1 MSAIDW
7 VVTSQPAGNP
17 YTLSRWVFWLA
28 MLALATAGL
37 LAVRGDIEQS
47 HAALVL
53 LLIVLGGSAGGGRT
67 LGYVLAVL
75 GFLLLDYFFQAPYEL
90 FSVSKALDWVVLS
103 AFVASAFVT
112 TELLARAKEEA
123 DTARARTDEVAS
135 LSRLGSATLRHARAE
150 DALNAAGSLIR
161 TTLGARWCSIRQM
174 PKLGDE
180 SDWTSAA
187 VEEDDSHARRRAQL
201 EARIIERVTSG
212 IAETDVVLAAPGGG
226 VAVEVLENP
235 EGSDHVEAIGLPL
248 HADSRLVG
256 ILIVGGDS
264 STPIVFDAARRRFMG
279 TIRHYAALGVERV
292 RLTRE
297 AGQARDLREA
307 NRLKDEVLATV
318 SHDLRTPLTSIKLLA
333 QASALRGDPAA
344 STIEQQ
350 ADRLSRMV
358 SNVLDLSSIRSG
370 TVRLEMELN
379 TAEDVIAA
387 AIAQAQGGLNGRR
400 LVTSVDLAE
409 PELVARF
416 DFVQTLRILGN
427 LIDNALR
434 YSPDGAVVQ
443 VAAAREQAWIAMRVI
458 DAGPGVPEDERSRIF
473 EAFYRPRRQAPDAG
487 ASGLGLSIAQRLAE
501 LQDGSV
507 CYEPRPGGGSIFT
520 VRLRAVDVDPGVM
533 ADV

>member
-1 MSAIDW
+1 MLA
-7 VVTSQPAGNP
+7 VVTA
-17 YTLSRWVFWLA
+17 A
-28 MLALATAGL
+28 L

-53 LLIVLGGSAGGGRT
+53 LLVVLGGSAGGGRT
-67 LGYVLAVL
+67 LGYMLAVL
-75 GFLLLDYFFQAPYEL
+75 GFLLIDYFFQAPYAL
-90 FSVSKALDWVVLS
+90 FSVGKALDWVVLS

-161 TTLGARWCSIRQM
+161 ATLGARWCSIRHM
-174 PKLGDE
+174 PNMGDE
-180 SDWTSAA
+180 SDWTSALD
-187 VEEDDSHARRRAQL
+187 EDDGHARRRGLL
-201 EARIIERVTSG
+201 EKRIIDRIILGVQEN
-212 IAETDVVLAAPGGG
+212 EVVLAVPGGG
-226 VAVEVLENP
+226 VAVEVLENHG
-235 EGSDHVEAIGLPL
+235 GSDHVEAIGLPL

-256 ILIVGGDS
+256 ILIVGGDAG
-264 STPIVFDAARRRFMG
+264 TPIVFDAARRRFMG
-279 TIRHYAALGVERV
+279 TIRYYAALGVERV
-292 RLTRE
+292 RLERE
-297 AGQARDLREA
+297 ARQARDLREA

-318 SHDLRTPLTSIKLLA
+318 SHDLRTPLTTIKLLA
-333 QASALRGDPAA
+333 QASAVRGDPAA

-358 SNVLDLSSIRSG
+358 SNVLDLSTIRSG
-370 TVRLEMELN
+370 TVRLEMALN

-387 AIAQAQGGLNGRR
+387 AVAQAQGGLNGRR
-400 LVTSVDLAE
+400 LLASVDLAE

-434 YSPDGAVVQ
+434 YSPDGGTVHVT
-443 VAAAREQAWIAMRVI
+443 AAREASWIAMRVV
-458 DAGPGVPEDERSRIF
+458 DAGPGVPEEERDRIF

-487 ASGLGLSIAQRLAE
+487 SSGLGLSIAQRLAE
-501 LQDGSV
+501 LQHGTV

-520 VRLRAVDVDPGVM
+520 VRLPVIDLDPALM
-533 ADV
+533 ADA

>member
-1 MSAIDW
+1 MTSRNVSLRFTLGRWCFWLVTLA
-7 VVTSQPAGNP
+7 VVTMA
-17 YTLSRWVFWLA
+17 
-28 MLALATAGL
+28 L

-53 LLIVLGGSAGGGRT
+53 LLVVLGGSAGGGRK

-75 GFLLLDYFFQAPYEL
+75 GFLLIDYYFQAPYEL
-90 FSVSKALDWVVLS
+90 FSVGKALDWVVLS

-150 DALNAAGSLIR
+150 DALDAAGSLIR
-161 TTLGARWCSIRQM
+161 ATLGARWCRIRQV
-174 PKLGDE
+174 PGSADE
-180 SDWTSAA
+180 SEWSSGPVDEDENDVRRIGAL
-187 VEEDDSHARRRAQL
+187 EE
-201 EARIIERVTSG
+201 RIIERITRG
-212 IAETDVVLAAPGGG
+212 IHESEVVLAVSGGLE
-226 VAVEVLENP
+226 VEALEAH
-235 EGSDHVEAIGLPL
+235 GGRDRVEAIGLPL
-248 HADSRLVG
+248 QADSRLVG

-264 STPIVFDAARRRFMG
+264 STPIVFDDARRRFMG
-279 TIRHYAALGVERV
+279 TIRYYAALGVERV

-297 AGQARDLREA
+297 ARQARDLREA

-333 QASALRGDPAA
+333 QASAGRGDPAA
-344 STIEQQ
+344 SIIEQQ

-370 TVRLEMELN
+370 SVRLEMELN

-387 AIAQAQGGLNGRR
+387 AVAQAQGALNGRR
-400 LVTSVDLAE
+400 LVTSLRLDE
-409 PELVARF
+409 PELIARF

-434 YSPDGAVVQ
+434 YSPDDGVVH
-443 VAAAREQAWIAMRVI
+443 VTAAREQEWIAMRVV
-458 DAGPGVPEDERSRIF
+458 DRGPGVPEEERDRIF
-473 EAFYRPRRQAPDAG
+473 EAFYRPRRQTPDAG
-487 ASGLGLSIAQRLAE
+487 SSGLGLSIAQRLAE
-501 LQDGSV
+501 LQAGSV

-520 VRLRAVDVDPGVM
+520 VRLPAVDLDPAIM
-533 ADV
+533 ADA

>member
-1 MSAIDW
+1 MSDIGGG
-7 VVTSQPAGNP
+7 VTEKLGNS
-17 YTLSRWVFWLA
+17 YTLGRWVFWL
-28 MLALATAGL
+28 MTLATVTAAL

-53 LLIVLGGSAGGGRT
+53 LLVVLGGSAGGGRT
-67 LGYVLAVL
+67 LGYALAVI
-75 GFLLLDYFFQAPYEL
+75 GFLLIDYFFQAPYEL

-103 AFVASAFVT
+103 SFVASAFVT
-112 TELLARAKEEA
+112 TELLARASEEA
-123 DTARARTDEVAS
+123 STARARTEEVAS

-161 TTLGARWCSIRQM
+161 TTLGARWCSIRQVPPM
-174 PKLGDE
+174 GDE

-187 VEEDDSHARRRAQL
+187 IREDDEDGRRRLL
-201 EARIIERVTSG
+201 EERIIERITLG
-212 IAETDVVLAAPGGG
+212 IEEAEVVLAAPGGR
-226 VAVEVLENP
+226 VIVEPLENR
-235 EGSDHVEAIGLPL
+235 EGSEHVEAIGLPL
-248 HADSRLVG
+248 HADARLVG
-256 ILIVGGDS
+256 ILIVGGDA
-264 STPIVFDAARRRFMG
+264 STKIVFDAARRRFMG
-279 TIRHYAALGVERV
+279 TIRYYAALGVERV

-297 AGQARDLREA
+297 ARQARDLREA

-344 STIEQQ
+344 ASIEQQ

-370 TVRLEMELN
+370 TVRLEMEYN

-387 AIAQAQGGLNGRR
+387 AVTQAQGGLNGRR
-400 LVTSVDLAE
+400 LATSVDLDQ

-434 YSPDGAVVQ
+434 YSPEGGVVH
-443 VAAAREQAWIAMRVI
+443 VTAAREARWIAMRVM
-458 DAGPGVPEDERSRIF
+458 DRGPGVPEEERDRIF
-473 EAFYRPRRQAPDAG
+473 EAFYRPRHHQPDAG
-487 ASGLGLSIAQRLAE
+487 SSGLGLSIAQRLAD
-501 LQDGSV
+501 LQEGSV
-507 CYEPRPGGGSIFT
+507 CYEPRPGGGSVFT
-520 VRLRAVDVDPGVM
+520 VRLPAVDLDPALM

>member
-1 MSAIDW
+1 MTSRSARNQYTLGRW
-7 VVTSQPAGNP
+7 CFWLVTLAVVTA
-17 YTLSRWVFWLA
+17 A
-28 MLALATAGL
+28 L

-53 LLIVLGGSAGGGRT
+53 LLVVLGGSAGGGRT
-67 LGYVLAVL
+67 LGYVLAGL
-75 GFLLLDYFFQAPYEL
+75 GFLLIDYFFQAPYGL
-90 FSVSKALDWVVLS
+90 LSVGKALDWVVLS

-123 DTARARTDEVAS
+123 DTARARSDEVAS

-150 DALNAAGSLIR
+150 DALNAAGLLIR
-161 TTLGARWCSIRQM
+161 ATLGARWCSILQM
-174 PKLGDE
+174 PTIGSE
-180 SDWTSAA
+180 ADWTSAA
-187 VEEDDSHARRRAQL
+187 AGEHSDYAHRRSWLEE
-201 EARIIERVTSG
+201 RIIERITLG
-212 IAETDVVLAAPGGG
+212 IQETEVVLAVAAGG
-226 VAVEVLENP
+226 VAVEALDNHG
-235 EGSDHVEAIGLPL
+235 GSDHVEAIGLPL

-256 ILIVGGDS
+256 ILIVGGDA

-297 AGQARDLREA
+297 AREARDLREA
-307 NRLKDEVLATV
+307 NLLKDEVLATV

-333 QASALRGDPAA
+333 QASAARGDPAA
-344 STIEQQ
+344 STIERQ

-387 AIAQAQGGLNGRR
+387 AVAQAQGGLNGRE
-400 LVTSVDLAE
+400 LLTSVDLDE

-434 YSPDGAVVQ
+434 YSPDGAVVH
-443 VAAAREQAWIAMRVI
+443 VTAAREEPWIAMRVI
-458 DAGPGVPEDERSRIF
+458 DVGPGVPEGERDRIF
-473 EAFYRPRRQAPDAG
+473 EAFYRPRHQAPDAG
-487 ASGLGLSIAQRLAE
+487 ASGLGLAIAQRLAE
-501 LQDGSV
+501 LQDGTV

-520 VRLRAVDVDPGVM
+520 VRLPAIDLDPAVM
-533 ADV
+533 ADA

>member
-1 MSAIDW
+1 VTSNGAGRHVALGRW
-7 VVTSQPAGNP
+7 SFWLVTLAVVTA
-17 YTLSRWVFWLA
+17 A
-28 MLALATAGL
+28 L

-53 LLIVLGGSAGGGRT
+53 LLVVLGGSAGGGRT
-67 LGYVLAVL
+67 LGYLLAVL
-75 GFLLLDYFFQAPYEL
+75 GFLLLDYYFQAPYEL
-90 FSVSKALDWVVLS
+90 LSVGKTLDWVVLS
-103 AFVASAFVT
+103 AFMASAFVT

-123 DTARARTDEVAS
+123 DTARARTDEVTS

-150 DALNAAGSLIR
+150 DALGAAGSLIR
-161 TTLGARWCSIRQM
+161 TTLGARWCSIRQV
-174 PKLGDE
+174 PSIGNSLEWSSENLGD
-180 SDWTSAA
+180 
-187 VEEDDSHARRRAQL
+187 DDQHARRRALL
-201 EARIIERVTSG
+201 EERIIERIALG
-212 IAETDVVLAAPGGG
+212 IDASDVVLATPNGG
-226 VAVEVLENP
+226 VAVETLEAHA
-235 EGSDHVEAIGLPL
+235 GSDHVEAIGLPL

-256 ILIVGGDS
+256 ILIVGGS
-264 STPIVFDAARRRFMG
+264 ANMPIVFDAARRRFMG
-279 TIRHYAALGVERV
+279 TIRYYAALGVERV

-297 AGQARDLREA
+297 ARQAHDLREA

-333 QASALRGDPAA
+333 QASAGRGDPAA

-387 AIAQAQGGLNGRR
+387 AVAQAQGGLNGRS
-400 LVTSVDLAE
+400 LVTRVDIDE

-434 YSPDGAVVQ
+434 YSPPGGVVE
-443 VAAAREQAWIAMRVI
+443 VAAAREGPCIALHVI
-458 DAGPGVPEDERSRIF
+458 DAGPGVPEEERDRIF

-487 ASGLGLSIAQRLAE
+487 SSGLGLSIAQRLAE

-507 CYEPRPGGGSIFT
+507 VYQPRPGGGSIFT
-520 VRLRAVDVDPGVM
+520 VRFPAVDLDPSLM
-533 ADV
+533 ADA

>member
-1 MSAIDW
+1 VSAIGW
-7 VVTSQPAGNP
+7 AVTSHSTGNQ
-17 YTLSRWVFWLA
+17 YTLGRWCFWLV
-28 MLALATAGL
+28 MLSLVTAAL

-53 LLIVLGGSAGGGRT
+53 LLVVLGGSAGGGRT

-75 GFLLLDYFFQAPYEL
+75 GFLLLDYFFQAPYGL
-90 FSVSKALDWVVLS
+90 FSVGKALDWVVLS

-161 TTLGARWCSIRQM
+161 ATLGARWCSIRHM
-174 PKLGDE
+174 PNMGDE

-187 VEEDDSHARRRAQL
+187 LGEDDGHARRRGLL
-201 EARIIERVTSG
+201 EERIIDRIALG
-212 IAETDVVLAAPGGG
+212 IHEGEVVLAAPGGG
-226 VAVEVLENP
+226 VSVEVLENHG
-235 EGSDHVEAIGLPL
+235 GSDHVEAIGLPL

-279 TIRHYAALGVERV
+279 TIRYYAALGVERV
-292 RLTRE
+292 RLERE
-297 AGQARDLREA
+297 ARQARDLREA

-333 QASALRGDPAA
+333 QASAVRGDPAA
-344 STIEQQ
+344 ATIEQQ

-358 SNVLDLSSIRSG
+358 SNVLDLSTIRSG

-400 LVTSVDLAE
+400 LHASVDLDE

-434 YSPDGAVVQ
+434 YSPECAVVH
-443 VAAAREQAWIAMRVI
+443 VTAAREEPWIAMRVI
-458 DAGPGVPEDERSRIF
+458 DTGPGVPEEERDRIF
-473 EAFYRPRRQAPDAG
+473 EAFYRPKRQAPDG
-487 ASGLGLSIAQRLAE
+487 GSSGLGLSIAQRLAE
-501 LQDGSV
+501 LQDGMV

-520 VRLRAVDVDPGVM
+520 VRLPAVDVDPALM
-533 ADV
+533 ADA

>member
-1 MSAIDW
+1 
-7 VVTSQPAGNP
+7 
-17 YTLSRWVFWLA
+17 
-28 MLALATAGL
+28 MLALVTAAM

-53 LLIVLGGSAGGGRT
+53 LLVVLGGSAGGGRK
-67 LGYVLAVL
+67 LGYLLAIL
-75 GFLLLDYFFQAPYEL
+75 GFLLIDYFFQAPYGL
-90 FSVSKALDWVVLS
+90 FSVGKALDWVVLS

-123 DTARARTDEVAS
+123 HTARARADEVAS
-135 LSRLGSATLRHARAE
+135 LSRLGSATLRYARAE

-161 TTLGARWCSIRQM
+161 DTLGARWCSIRQV
-174 PKLGDE
+174 PTLGDD
-180 SDWTSAA
+180 SDWTSPALS
-187 VEEDDSHARRRAQL
+187 EDDGRAHRRERL
-201 EARIIERVTSG
+201 EERIIARITLG
-212 IAETDVVLAAPGGG
+212 IQETEVVLAVPGGE
-226 VAVEVLENP
+226 VAVEALENHS
-235 EGSDHVEAIGLPL
+235 GSDDVEAIGLPL

-264 STPIVFDAARRRFMG
+264 SNPIIFDAARRRFVG
-279 TIRHYAALGVERV
+279 SIRYYAALGVERV
-292 RLTRE
+292 RLTRD
-297 AGQARDLREA
+297 ARQARDLLEA
-307 NRLKDEVLATV
+307 NRLKDELLATV

-333 QASALRGDPAA
+333 QASALRGDPAGLK
-344 STIEQQ
+344 IEQQ

-387 AIAQAQGGLNGRR
+387 AVSQAQGGLNGRR
-400 LVTSVDLAE
+400 LMTSVDLGE

-443 VAAAREQAWIAMRVI
+443 VTAAREEAWIAMRVI
-458 DAGPGVPEDERSRIF
+458 DAGPGVPEEERARIF
-473 EAFYRPRRQAPDAG
+473 EAFYRPRRRTPDAG
-487 ASGLGLSIAQRLAE
+487 AAGLGLSIALRLAE
-501 LQDGSV
+501 LQHGTV

-520 VRLRAVDVDPGVM
+520 VRLPAIDLDPAVM
-533 ADV
+533 ADA